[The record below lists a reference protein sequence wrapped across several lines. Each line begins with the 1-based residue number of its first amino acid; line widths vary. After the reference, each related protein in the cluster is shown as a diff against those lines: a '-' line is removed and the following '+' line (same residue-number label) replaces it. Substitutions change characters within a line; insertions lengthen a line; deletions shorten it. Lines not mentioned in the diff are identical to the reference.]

1 MSLRENISTVIVN
14 HILNRYGD
22 SMDYANKILDSVRII
37 LSSSVDEYVLPQKIF
52 INDLFPVTEKGDYQ
66 DALSKINEKK
76 LVVRRR
82 CLLYGLRCYRFF
94 SSEHLLALCQ
104 AI

>member
-76 LVVRRR
+76 LVVRKKVFIIRIAM
-82 CLLYGLRCYRFF
+82 LQIF
-94 SSEHLLALCQ
+94 
-104 AI
+104 

>member
-66 DALSKINEKK
+66 DALSKINEKEA
-76 LVVRRR
+76 
-82 CLLYGLRCYRFF
+82 
-94 SSEHLLALCQ
+94 SS
-104 AI
+104 